1 MLTFYGIAMGIRIL
15 RSLLFGMIYGAE
27 HNNIVSHPSFTDAKS
42 MNEVENK
49 LRRINE
55 NMKMEN
61 EILKN
66 ARYEVTYNLT
76 AEKKQVASSAIYRHD
91 LDF

>member
-1 MLTFYGIAMGIRIL
+1 
-15 RSLLFGMIYGAE
+15 
-27 HNNIVSHPSFTDAKS
+27 
-42 MNEVENK
+42 
-49 LRRINE
+49 
-55 NMKMEN
+55 MKMEN